1 MHNFLYIIVM
11 VLVDIAAIY
20 DPKRG
25 SKKSFSVTG
34 DFFKSLMPSFLN
46 I

>member
-11 VLVDIAAIY
+11 ALVDMAAIY

-25 SKKSFSVTG
+25 SKKKF
-34 DFFKSLMPSFLN
+34 M
-46 I
+46 